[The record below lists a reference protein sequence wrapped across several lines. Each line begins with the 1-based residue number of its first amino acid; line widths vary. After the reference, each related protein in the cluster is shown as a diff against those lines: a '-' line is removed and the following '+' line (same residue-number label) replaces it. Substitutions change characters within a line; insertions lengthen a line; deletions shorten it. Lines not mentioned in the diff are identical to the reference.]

1 MKGASRDDKRKWA
14 NMAASAPLS
23 TPLNKMRGHVPGRL
37 VGEFPL
43 PNSRLATLHR
53 LRRKIANFIHI
64 ILHTQLCAGN
74 MLGPDGIYTFAI
86 IERVFVE

>member
-1 MKGASRDDKRKWA
+1 MMTKENGQIWPCAV
-14 NMAASAPLS
+14 LS

-37 VGEFPL
+37 VGEFTL

-53 LRRKIANFIHI
+53 LRRKILNFIHI